1 MENNNQE
8 PRRNDLSRYY
18 AWYEGQEKG
27 TPKVGVVSSTAGRI
41 RQSQFMDNTGGIIT
55 EQDYGR
61 RLENRLRGNLDNL
74 FTARQDAEQIRSFI
88 SPSIRREF
96 DLINAGFTTSRS
108 LGKEHDKELNRITLR
123 RMIDGGYQNSEV
135 LEDER
140 RWAAYAANDADMTVQ
155 DLVSSLTAERIASD
169 NRIID
174 TLKTEEELT
183 NAGYQLSSF
192 AVPVLEANKGKLYDL
207 TYATKRPITV
217 EKVDENGQTTH
228 SKQLTQ
234 IPAYAL
240 ASNGNEI
247 TIDSFANMRQIENAE
262 EVLYSLAKSL
272 GVKLVKDNS
281 LSAGETSFKER
292 RLRSFGRR
300 VLNGFRIRTNAKSTS
315 IQKSG
320 VLRYSDNG
328 NSATTVYTVVK
339 ALSELA
345 CANAVD
351 RTTKLISEKSP
362 SNLPNLNTFN
372 SKSALLLD
380 VSGSL
385 IASDLVLMSKL
396 NDNDAKIFRSLF
408 RLDAAQKLS
417 SIQDPQ
423 NSNWVVPVVS
433 SYYLNGTQHFAN
445 DLRVDVANFATKL
458 GTQTARQ
465 SFNGAVMGQCDWQK
479 KANDSLI
486 NDFEIQPI
494 NFDSIQEKT
503 NEQPKDE
510 YEEIDGILKSI
521 AENLQDNG
529 AMSEDDAREK
539 YDRRRTKRE
548 RNNNKPPKEDEEDD
562 EIKYE
567 ILPEETAEEIEKNL
581 MQLAKILQEQPA
593 QERKKRKIIQHEEK
607 DYEIANRL
615 MHIAKVIQ
623 EQTAGQEFP
632 RKRTEKIHEEK
643 DYEYAKRLR
652 KIAENIEKELG
663 GQTFPRKRT
672 IIQHEE
678 KDYEIA
684 SALRRI
690 ASNIQKETAGQ
701 EFPRKRTEKVH
712 EEKDY
717 EFANRLRKI
726 AGEIEEENKGVTYPR
741 QRIIKSHEEKD
752 YEFANRMRKI
762 GANVQESVK
771 GQEFPRQRTEKVHE
785 EKDYEMQ
792 RRLQKLADTIQ
803 EENAGKPLPKRVK
816 KIRDSR
822 LYTDEDIHYEQ
833 LSTDTEEQISDLISG
848 IAKELQKDA
857 TPKFKKEI
865 ILKKMQDTLSTEA
878 SNLDSKI
885 KTLQKEIN
893 GLKTEQAIQDRKDKI
908 AKLEHRQDTVNG
920 LNERIK
926 SIINKGREALEN
938 DLAQI
943 NQVIENGDNIT
954 KEVLQTKNQIIAV
967 LTMDTFA
974 ENEAKNI
981 SAMGEILN
989 KQNNSNLTASQINRE
1004 YILKTVPTKEGEK
1017 APYEIVEQIR
1027 LTKSGAVAKRKYTL
1041 QETGAVDPV
1050 LVPDDEKKNTSKLLS
1065 KKQRIYRARLDSLVD
1080 SQVSVVDNKNQ
1091 RQM

>member
-207 TYATKRPITV
+207 TYATKKTLGV
-217 EKVDENGQTTH
+217 EKNEDGNLAFKNYE
-228 SKQLTQ
+228 SS
-234 IPAYAL
+234 IAPAYAL
-240 ASNGNEI
+240 TSNGSEI
-247 TIDSFANMRQIENAE
+247 KIDSFSNMKHIENANA
-262 EVLYSLAKSL
+262 VLQSLAKSL
-272 GVKLVKDNS
+272 GVKLVEDAS
-281 LSAGETSFKER
+281 LKAGQTSFKPSR
-292 RLRSFGRR
+292 VRGFGRR
-300 VLNGFRIRTNAKSTS
+300 LLNGFRIRTNAKATA
-315 IQKSG
+315 IEKPG
-320 VLRYSDNG
+320 VLRYSMEG
-328 NSATTVYTVVK
+328 SSAERVYTVIK
-339 ALSELA
+339 SLSELA

-643 DYEYAKRLR
+643 DYE
-652 KIAENIEKELG
+652 
-663 GQTFPRKRT
+663 
-672 IIQHEE
+672 
-678 KDYEIA
+678 
-684 SALRRI
+684 
-690 ASNIQKETAGQ
+690 
-701 EFPRKRTEKVH
+701 
-712 EEKDY
+712 
-717 EFANRLRKI
+717 FANRLRKI

-741 QRIIKSHEEKD
+741 QRIIKAHEEKD

-981 SAMGEILN
+981 SAMGEILD

-1004 YILKTVPTKEGEK
+1004 YILKTVPAKEGEK